1 MIFVI
6 DVGNTNITM
15 GVFDE
20 NEIKAKFRLTTQIN
34 RTSDE
39 YGLFVSDLLNLK
51 GINKDDIETVAISS
65 VVPRVNYS
73 LASGIRKYLGLIPLN

>member
-15 GVFDE
+15 GVFKE
-20 NEIKAKFRLTTQIN
+20 NELKAKFRLTTQIN

-39 YGLFVSDLLNLK
+39 YGLYIADLLNLK
-51 GINKDDIETVAISS
+51 
-65 VVPRVNYS
+65 RYQ
-73 LASGIRKYLGLIPLN
+73 